1 MKQYLELMQDIVDS
15 GVDREDRTGVGTR
28 SVFGRQLRFDLAQ
41 GFPLMT
47 TKKIHLKSIV
57 HEMIWFLSGDT
68 TIKYLNDNGVRIW
81 NEWADQTG
89 ELNEIYGKQWRAW
102 DDTRAVQEREYESR
116 REEFQERGFALLHR
130 SHGTAVIQRKVD
142 QVADV
147 VDRIRNEPSSRRIIL
162 SGWNASRIEEMALP
176 PCHTLYQFHV
186 ADGKLSC
193 VLFQR
198 SADFFL
204 GVPFNIAEAALLT
217 HMLAQQCNLG
227 VGEFI
232 HSLGDVHLYR
242 NHLTDDIVFEQ
253 LRRSPKPLPRLKF
266 KRKPSSIF
274 GYRFED
280 FEFVGYDPDPAIKAQ
295 VAV

>member
-1 MKQYLELMQDIVDS
+1 
-15 GVDREDRTGVGTR
+15 
-28 SVFGRQLRFDLAQ
+28 
-41 GFPLMT
+41 
-47 TKKIHLKSIV
+47 
-57 HEMIWFLSGDT
+57 
-68 TIKYLNDNGVRIW
+68 
-81 NEWADQTG
+81 
-89 ELNEIYGKQWRAW
+89 
-102 DDTRAVQEREYESR
+102 
-116 REEFQERGFALLHR
+116 
-130 SHGTAVIQRKVD
+130 
-142 QVADV
+142 
-147 VDRIRNEPSSRRIIL
+147 
-162 SGWNASRIEEMALP
+162 MALP
-176 PCHTLYQFHV
+176 PCHTLYQFRV

-253 LRRSPKPLPRLKF
+253 LRRSPKPLPRLQF

-274 GYRFED
+274 SYRFED
-280 FEFVGYDPDPAIKAQ
+280 FEFVGYGPDPAIKAQ

>member
-1 MKQYLELMQDIVDS
+1 MKQYLELMQDIVDN

-68 TIKYLNDNGVRIW
+68 NIKYLNDNGVRIW

-102 DDTRAVQEREYESR
+102 DDTRAVREREYESR
-116 REEFQERGFALLHR
+116 RGEFQERGFALLHR
-130 SHGTAVIQRKVD
+130 SHGIAVIQRKVD

-147 VDRIRNEPSSRRIIL
+147 VDLIRNEPSSRRIIL

-227 VGEFI
+227 VGELI
-232 HSLGDVHLYR
+232 HSLGDAHLYR

-253 LRRSPKPLPRLKF
+253 LRRSPKPLPRLQF

-280 FEFVGYDPDPAIKAQ
+280 FEFVGYGPDPAIKAQ